1 MTVLLYRTASGP
13 FARID
18 GETYS
23 VGPANWDELL
33 NTDDLANHLRRQAI
47 PANAAELPSHLLA
60 PVMSQ
65 EVWGAGVTYYRSR
78 NARMAE
84 SKEAGGGS
92 FYDRVYEAVRPEIF
106 FKATAQRVADPG
118 GVLRIRRDSNW
129 MVPEP
134 ELTLVINHRHR
145 IIGYTV
151 GNDLSCRDIE
161 GENPLYLPQAK
172 TFDGCVALGPGLLI
186 QDEFLP
192 PETRIELEIRRGGA
206 VVNSDATTLSEL
218 KRKPEYLVEYLTRE
232 TRFPLGCFL
241 LTGTGIVPDDHFRL
255 MPGDEVRITIA
266 PIGTLVNTMA

>member
-1 MTVLLYRTASGP
+1 MSVLLYRTASGP

-18 GETYS
+18 GQTYS

-33 NTDDLANHLRRQAI
+33 NTDDLLGHLRRQAI
-47 PANAAELPSHLLA
+47 TANAAELPEHLLA
-60 PVMSQ
+60 PILSQ

-92 FYDRVYEAVRPEIF
+92 FYDRVYEAPRPELF

-118 GVLRIRRDSNW
+118 GNLRIRRDSNW

-172 TFDGCVALGPGLLI
+172 TFDGCVAIGPALLI

-192 PETRIELEIRRGGA
+192 LETRIELEIRRNGV
-206 VVNSDATTLSEL
+206 VVNSDATALTEL

-232 TRFPLGCFL
+232 TRFPQGCFL
-241 LTGTGIVPDDHFRL
+241 LTGTGIVPDDDFRL
-255 MPGDEVRITIA
+255 MQGDEVRITIA
-266 PIGTLVNTMA
+266 PIGTLINTMK

>member
-1 MTVLLYRTASGP
+1 MSVLLYRTASGP
-13 FARID
+13 FSWID
-18 GETYS
+18 GQTYS

-33 NTDDLANHLRRQAI
+33 NTDDLLGHLRRQAI
-47 PANAAELPSHLLA
+47 AANAAELPEHLLA
-60 PVMSQ
+60 PIVSQ
-65 EVWGAGVTYYRSR
+65 ELWGAGVTYYRSR

-92 FYDRVYEAVRPEIF
+92 FYDRVYEAPRPELF
-106 FKATAQRVADPG
+106 FKATAQRVSDPG
-118 GVLRIRRDSNW
+118 GNLRIRRDSKW

-172 TFDGCVALGPGLLI
+172 TWDGCAALGPALLI

-192 PETRIELEIRRGGA
+192 LETRIELEIRRNGV
-206 VVNSDATTLSEL
+206 VVNSDGTALTEL

-232 TRFPLGCFL
+232 MRFPQGCFL
-241 LTGTGIVPDDHFRL
+241 LTGTGIVPDDDFRL
-255 MPGDEVRITIA
+255 MAGDEVRITIA
-266 PIGTLVNTMA
+266 PIGTLINTMK